1 MPEQGFRSGTR
12 YDIVNFKAPGK
23 ITIMVNKKGQGMEIK
38 NILVTGGGGF
48 LGKAIVKKL
57 IAKNLTVTSFSRN
70 FYPELENMGVC
81 QIQGDLADKNA
92 VVKAFEKIDAVFH
105 VAAKAGIWGPVQ
117 EFFRANVTGT
127 ENVISACLENSIQ
140 QLIYT
145 SSPSVVFDEYDME
158 NVDESLPYPKK
169 YLAPYP
175 KTKAMAEK
183 LVQKA
188 ASKDLHTIILRPHL
202 IWGPG
207 DNHLFPRIVKRAK
220 KLKKIGRKDDLVDT
234 IYVDNAADAHILAFE
249 KLLENPL
256 LSGNIY
262 FVSQDAPISKWEMVN
277 AFLEAA
283 GLSPI
288 KGHVSGKT
296 AYVAGSI
303 FEFVYKLFNIKKE
316 PPMTRFAAKELATS
330 HWFNISG
337 AKNDLGYYP
346 KVSTQE
352 GLLRLKQWFSTL
364 E

>member
-1 MPEQGFRSGTR
+1 
-12 YDIVNFKAPGK
+12 
-23 ITIMVNKKGQGMEIK
+23 MEIK
-38 NILVTGGGGF
+38 NVLVTGGGGF

-57 IAKNLTVTSFSRN
+57 VAENLAVTSFSRN

-92 VVKAFEKIDAVFH
+92 VVKALEKIDAVFH
-105 VAAKAGIWGPVQ
+105 VAAKAGIWGPFQ

-127 ENVISACLENSIQ
+127 ENVISACLENNIQ

-145 SSPSVVFDEYDME
+145 SSPSVVFDEYDKE
-158 NVDESLPYPKK
+158 NIDESTPYSKK

-183 LVQKA
+183 LVRNAEKNGLK
-188 ASKDLHTIILRPHL
+188 SIIIRPHQ
-202 IWGPG
+202 IWGPE
-207 DNHLFPRIVKRAK
+207 DNHIIPAIIKRAS
-220 KLKKIGRKDDLVDT
+220 KLKTIGRKDDLVDT
-234 IYVDNAADAHILAFE
+234 IYVDNAADAHILASQ

-262 FVSQDAPISKWEMVN
+262 FVSQDEPISKWEMAN
-277 AFLEAA
+277 AFLDAA
-283 GLSPI
+283 GLPPI
-288 KGHVSGKT
+288 KGHVSAKT
-296 AYVAGSI
+296 AYIAGAI
-303 FEFVYKLFNIKKE
+303 FEFVYKLFRIKND
-316 PPMTRFAAKELATS
+316 PPVTRFAAVEAATS
-330 HWFNISG
+330 HWFNISR
-337 AKNDLGYYP
+337 AKKDLGYYP